1 MTQPSAAE
9 RARSL
14 GEHVADLVTEDD
26 DGSEAVREYVFEP
39 GDLPEQ
45 EVAFLGRKASR
56 RQAAIV
62 TRVVRKAIVDCREY
76 SAVVEMARRDYER
89 FRREEGEA
97 E

>member
-1 MTQPSAAE
+1 MTAAE
-9 RARSL
+9 RAQAI

-62 TRVVRKAIVDCREY
+62 TRVVRAAIEACRECRAHDAL
-76 SAVVEMARRDYER
+76 SRQEWER
-89 FRREEGEA
+89 ERSRREEWEG
-97 E
+97 